1 MDKALSKM
9 KNLFIY
15 SSIVV
20 FAFVLFLY
28 LFTNNFIWLIFA
40 LGLSFSIVRNDR
52 IKRFGILLFIISF
65 VIRLVFIIVF
75 NFPQVYDFAT
85 LLDASHMFSNGDYSF
100 NQWFHF
106 HTWGYQTGFVIYQG
120 LLLRLFHSEFL
131 LKLLNI
137 LYSSLLVL
145 FVYKFS
151 RKISDEKSARI
162 VSLLYMIF
170 PFYLFLN
177 TVLVNSHL
185 ATLLMYLGILFL
197 IKKEKGFKDYV
208 IAGIL
213 ISLGNIIRP
222 EGIIVVLS
230 LLVYEFFLFDKGKV
244 FNILISVFSFLVVY
258 FSIGFIASFMVIK
271 SGVNPSGLENKD
283 PLWKFIL
290 GFNYETCGYYTD
302 DDSKYQV
309 DRETEINIIKERALG
324 DLPRTGKLML
334 CKIDHFW
341 LSSGLDLETGSFNDK
356 SMSVMGINI
365 SFSDISGIAMSF
377 NQCVNMFIL
386 IMFFL
391 GIFVNR
397 KKLSN
402 EVLFLL
408 IMCFITF
415 FVFLFI
421 EIQPRYAYFIHV
433 SLFIIASLGI
443 KSIYQFISK
452 YNIKYLKKVL

>member
-1 MDKALSKM
+1 M
-9 KNLFIY
+9 KKLNNLFVY
-15 SSIVV
+15 SSIIV

-28 LFTNNFIWLIFA
+28 LFTNNFIWLAIS
-40 LGLSFSIVRNDR
+40 LGLSFFIARNNK
-52 IKRFGILLFIISF
+52 IKKFGLLLFIISF

-120 LLLRLFHSEFL
+120 LLLKLFNSEFL
-131 LKLLNI
+131 LKLLNV

-151 RKISDEKSARI
+151 KKISNEKSARV

-170 PFYLFLN
+170 PFYVFLD

-185 ATLLMYLGILFL
+185 ATLLMYLGIVFL
-197 IKKEKGFKDYV
+197 IKKDKSFKDYV

-230 LLVYEFFLFDKGKV
+230 LLVYEFFLFDKGRI
-244 FNILISVFSFLVVY
+244 FNTFIRVCSFLIVY
-258 FSIGFIASFMVIK
+258 FFIGFISSSLVIK
-271 SGVNPSGLENKD
+271 SGVNPSGLQNKD
-283 PLWKFIL
+283 PLWKFVL
-290 GFNYETCGYYTD
+290 GFNYDTCGYYTD
-302 DDSKYQV
+302 DDARYQI
-309 DRETEINIIKERALG
+309 DRETEINIIKERALS
-324 DLPRTGKLML
+324 DLFRTSRLML

-341 LSSGLDLETGSFNDK
+341 LSSGLDMETGSFNDK
-356 SMSVMGINI
+356 SMNILGIQVK
-365 SFSDISGIAMSF
+365 FSDLSNVAMSF
-377 NQCVNMFIL
+377 NQSVHIFIL
-386 IMFFL
+386 GMFFI
-391 GIFVNR
+391 GILVNR
-397 KKLSN
+397 KRLSN
-402 EVLFLL
+402 EALFLL

-421 EIQPRYAYFIHV
+421 EIQPRYMYFIHV
-433 SLFIIASLGI
+433 SLFILASLGI

>member
-1 MDKALSKM
+1 MKKLS
-9 KNLFIY
+9 NLFIY
-15 SSIVV
+15 ISIIV
-20 FAFVLFLY
+20 FSFVLFLY
-28 LFTNNFIWLIFA
+28 LFTNSFIWLIIA
-40 LGLSFSIVRNDR
+40 LGLSLYIARNDK
-52 IKRFGILLFIISF
+52 IKRFGLLLFLISF
-65 VIRLVFIIVF
+65 IVRLVFIIVF
-75 NFPQVYDFAT
+75 DFPQVYDFAT

-120 LLLRLFHSEFL
+120 FLLKLFHSEFL

-145 FVYKFS
+145 FVYKLS
-151 RKISDEKSARI
+151 RRISDEKSARV
-162 VSLLYMIF
+162 VSILYMVF

-197 IKKEKGFKDYV
+197 IKKEKSFKDYV
-208 IAGIL
+208 IAGLL
-213 ISLGNIIRP
+213 IALGNIIRP
-222 EGIIVVLS
+222 EGIIVVLT
-230 LLVYEFFLFDKGKV
+230 LLVYEFFLFDKSKLLNTLV
-244 FNILISVFSFLVVY
+244 RISSFLIIY
-258 FSIGFIASFMVIK
+258 FSIGFISSFLVIK

-290 GFNYETCGYYTD
+290 GFNYETCGYYND

-324 DLPRTGKLML
+324 DLSRTGSLML

-341 LSSGLDLETGSFNDK
+341 LESGLELETGSFNDK
-356 SMSVMGINI
+356 SMNVFGINI
-365 SFSDISGIAMSF
+365 KFSDISNEAMCF
-377 NQCVNMFIL
+377 NKSVNTFIL
-386 IMFFL
+386 IMFLL
-391 GIFVNR
+391 GVVVNR
-397 KKLSN
+397 KKISN

-408 IMCFITF
+408 IMTVITF

-421 EIQPRYAYFIHV
+421 EIQPRYMYFIHV
-433 SLFIIASLGI
+433 SLFILASLGI
-443 KSIYQFISK
+443 KSIYEFIRK
-452 YNIKYLKKVL
+452 YNIKYFKKVL

>member
-1 MDKALSKM
+1 M
-9 KNLFIY
+9 KKLNNLFVY
-15 SSIVV
+15 SSIIV

-28 LFTNNFIWLIFA
+28 LFTNNFIWFAIA
-40 LGLSFSIVRNDR
+40 LGLSFFIARNDK
-52 IKRFGILLFIISF
+52 IKKFGLLLFIISF

-85 LLDASHMFSNGDYSF
+85 LLDASHMFSQGDYSF

-120 LLLRLFHSEFL
+120 LLLKLFNSEFL
-131 LKLLNI
+131 LKLLNV

-151 RKISDEKSARI
+151 KKISNEKSARV

-170 PFYLFLN
+170 PFYVFLD

-185 ATLLMYLGILFL
+185 ATLLMYLGIVFL
-197 IKKEKGFKDYV
+197 IKKDKSFKDYV

-230 LLVYEFFLFDKGKV
+230 LLVYEFFLFDKGRI
-244 FNILISVFSFLVVY
+244 FNTFIRVCSFLIVY
-258 FSIGFIASFMVIK
+258 FSIGFISSSLVIK
-271 SGVNPSGLENKD
+271 SGINPSGLQNKD
-283 PLWKFIL
+283 PLWKFVL
-290 GFNYETCGYYTD
+290 GFNYDTCGYYTD
-302 DDSKYQV
+302 DDARYQI
-309 DRETEINIIKERALG
+309 DMETEINIIRERALG
-324 DLPRTGKLML
+324 DLSRTGKLML

-356 SMSVMGINI
+356 SMNILGIQVK
-365 SFSDISGIAMSF
+365 FSDLSNIAMSF
-377 NQCVNMFIL
+377 NQSVHIFIL
-386 IMFFL
+386 GMFFI
-391 GIFVNR
+391 GILVNR
-397 KKLSN
+397 KRLSN
-402 EVLFLL
+402 EALFLL

-421 EIQPRYAYFIHV
+421 EIQPRYMYFIHV
-433 SLFIIASLGI
+433 SLFILASLGI

>member
-1 MDKALSKM
+1 MKKLS
-9 KNLFIY
+9 NLFIY
-15 SSIVV
+15 ISIIV
-20 FAFVLFLY
+20 FSFVLFLY
-28 LFTNNFIWLIFA
+28 LFTNSFIWLIIA
-40 LGLSFSIVRNDR
+40 LGLSLYIARNDK
-52 IKRFGILLFIISF
+52 IKRFGLLLFLISF
-65 VIRLVFIIVF
+65 IVRLVFIIVF
-75 NFPQVYDFAT
+75 DFPQVYDFAT

-120 LLLRLFHSEFL
+120 FLLKLFHSEFL

-145 FVYKFS
+145 FVYKLS
-151 RKISDEKSARI
+151 RRISDEKSARV
-162 VSLLYMIF
+162 VSILYMVF

-197 IKKEKGFKDYV
+197 IKKEKSFKDYV
-208 IAGIL
+208 IAGLL
-213 ISLGNIIRP
+213 IALGNIIRP
-222 EGIIVVLS
+222 EGIIVVLT
-230 LLVYEFFLFDKGKV
+230 LLVYEFFLFDKSKLLNTLV
-244 FNILISVFSFLVVY
+244 RISSFLIIY
-258 FSIGFIASFMVIK
+258 FSIGFISSFLVIK

-290 GFNYETCGYYTD
+290 GFNYETCGYYND

-324 DLPRTGKLML
+324 DLSRTGSLML

-341 LSSGLDLETGSFNDK
+341 LESGLELETGSFNDK
-356 SMSVMGINI
+356 SMNVFGINI
-365 SFSDISGIAMSF
+365 KFSDISNEAMSF
-377 NQCVNMFIL
+377 NKSVNTFIL
-386 IMFFL
+386 IMFLL
-391 GIFVNR
+391 GIVVNR
-397 KKLSN
+397 KKISN

-408 IMCFITF
+408 IMTVITF

-421 EIQPRYAYFIHV
+421 EIQPRYMYFIHV
-433 SLFIIASLGI
+433 SLFILASLGI
-443 KSIYQFISK
+443 KSIYEFIRK

>member
-1 MDKALSKM
+1 MKKLS
-9 KNLFIY
+9 NLFIY
-15 SSIVV
+15 ISIIV
-20 FAFVLFLY
+20 FSFVLFLY
-28 LFTNNFIWLIFA
+28 LFTNSFIWLIIA
-40 LGLSFSIVRNDR
+40 LGLSLYIARNDK
-52 IKRFGILLFIISF
+52 IKRFGLLLFLISF
-65 VIRLVFIIVF
+65 IVRLVFIIVF

-120 LLLRLFHSEFL
+120 FLLKLFHSEFL

-145 FVYKFS
+145 FVYKLS
-151 RKISDEKSARI
+151 RRISDEKSARV
-162 VSLLYMIF
+162 VSILYMVF

-197 IKKEKGFKDYV
+197 IKKEKSFKDYV
-208 IAGIL
+208 IAGLL
-213 ISLGNIIRP
+213 IALGNIIRP
-222 EGIIVVLS
+222 EGIIVVLT
-230 LLVYEFFLFDKGKV
+230 LLVYEFFLFDKSKLLNTLV
-244 FNILISVFSFLVVY
+244 RISSFLIIY
-258 FSIGFIASFMVIK
+258 FSIGFISSFLVIK

-290 GFNYETCGYYTD
+290 GFNYETCGYYND

-324 DLPRTGKLML
+324 DLSRTGSLML

-341 LSSGLDLETGSFNDK
+341 LESGLELETGSFNDK
-356 SMSVMGINI
+356 SMNVFGINI
-365 SFSDISGIAMSF
+365 KFSDISNEAMSF
-377 NQCVNMFIL
+377 NKDINIFIL
-386 IMFFL
+386 FMFLL
-391 GIFVNR
+391 GIVVNR
-397 KKLSN
+397 KKISN

-408 IMCFITF
+408 IMTVITF

-421 EIQPRYAYFIHV
+421 EIQPRYMYFIHV
-433 SLFIIASLGI
+433 SLFILASLGI
-443 KSIYQFISK
+443 KSIYEFIRK

>member
-1 MDKALSKM
+1 MKKLS
-9 KNLFIY
+9 NLFIY
-15 SSIVV
+15 ISIIV
-20 FAFVLFLY
+20 FSFVLFLY
-28 LFTNNFIWLIFA
+28 LFTNSFIWLIIA
-40 LGLSFSIVRNDR
+40 LGLSLYIARNDK
-52 IKRFGILLFIISF
+52 IKRFGLLLFLISF
-65 VIRLVFIIVF
+65 IVRLVFIIVF

-120 LLLRLFHSEFL
+120 FLLKLFHSEFL

-145 FVYKFS
+145 FVYKLS
-151 RKISDEKSARI
+151 RRISDEKSARV
-162 VSLLYMIF
+162 VSILYMVF

-197 IKKEKGFKDYV
+197 IKKEKSFKDCV
-208 IAGIL
+208 IAGLL
-213 ISLGNIIRP
+213 IALGNIIRP
-222 EGIIVVLS
+222 EGIIVVLT
-230 LLVYEFFLFDKGKV
+230 LLVYEFFLFDKSKLLNTLV
-244 FNILISVFSFLVVY
+244 RISSFLIIY
-258 FSIGFIASFMVIK
+258 FSIGFISSFLVIK

-290 GFNYETCGYYTD
+290 GFNYETCGYYND

-324 DLPRTGKLML
+324 DLSRTGSLML

-341 LSSGLDLETGSFNDK
+341 LESGLELETGSFNDK
-356 SMSVMGINI
+356 SMNVFGINI
-365 SFSDISGIAMSF
+365 KFSDISNEAMSF
-377 NQCVNMFIL
+377 NKDINIFIL
-386 IMFFL
+386 FMFLL
-391 GIFVNR
+391 GIVVNR
-397 KKLSN
+397 KKISN

-408 IMCFITF
+408 IMTVITF

-421 EIQPRYAYFIHV
+421 EIQPRYMYFIHV
-433 SLFIIASLGI
+433 SLFILASLGI
-443 KSIYQFISK
+443 KSIYEFIKK

>member
-1 MDKALSKM
+1 M
-9 KNLFIY
+9 KKLNNLFVY
-15 SSIVV
+15 SSIIV

-28 LFTNNFIWLIFA
+28 LFTNNFIWFAIA
-40 LGLSFSIVRNDR
+40 LGLSFFIARNDK
-52 IKRFGILLFIISF
+52 IKKFGLLLFIISF

-85 LLDASHMFSNGDYSF
+85 LLDASHMFSQGDYSF

-120 LLLRLFHSEFL
+120 LLLKLFNSEFL
-131 LKLLNI
+131 LKLLNV

-151 RKISDEKSARI
+151 KKISNEKSARV

-170 PFYLFLN
+170 PFYVFLD

-185 ATLLMYLGILFL
+185 ATLLMYLGIVFL
-197 IKKEKGFKDYV
+197 IKKDKSFKDYV

-230 LLVYEFFLFDKGKV
+230 LLVYEFFLFDKGRI
-244 FNILISVFSFLVVY
+244 FNTFIRVCSFLIVY
-258 FSIGFIASFMVIK
+258 FSIGFISSSLVIK
-271 SGVNPSGLENKD
+271 SGINPSGLQNKD
-283 PLWKFIL
+283 PLWKFVL
-290 GFNYETCGYYTD
+290 GFNYDTCGYYTD
-302 DDSKYQV
+302 DDARYQI
-309 DRETEINIIKERALG
+309 DMETEINIIRERALG
-324 DLPRTGKLML
+324 DLSRTGKLML

-356 SMSVMGINI
+356 SMNILGIQVK
-365 SFSDISGIAMSF
+365 FSDLSNIAMSF
-377 NQCVNMFIL
+377 NQSVHIFIL
-386 IMFFL
+386 GMFFI
-391 GIFVNR
+391 GILVNR
-397 KKLSN
+397 KSLSN
-402 EVLFLL
+402 EALFLL

-421 EIQPRYAYFIHV
+421 EIQPRYMYFIHV
-433 SLFIIASLGI
+433 SLFILASLGI

>member
-1 MDKALSKM
+1 MKKLS
-9 KNLFIY
+9 NLFVYI
-15 SSIVV
+15 SIIV

-28 LFTNNFIWLIFA
+28 LFTNNFIWLLFA
-40 LGLSFSIVRNDR
+40 LCLSLFIARNDK
-52 IKRFGILLFIISF
+52 IKKFGLLLFLISF
-65 VIRLVFIIVF
+65 IVRLVFIIVF

-85 LLDASHMFSNGDYSF
+85 LLDASHMFSRGDYSF

-120 LLLRLFHSEFL
+120 FLLKLFHSEFL
-131 LKLLNI
+131 LKLLNV

-145 FVYKFS
+145 FIYKFS
-151 RKISDEKSARI
+151 KKISDEKSARV

-185 ATLLMYLGILFL
+185 ATLLMYVGILFL
-197 IKKEKGFKDYV
+197 IKKEKSFKDYI

-222 EGIIVVLS
+222 EGIIVVLA
-230 LLVYEFFLFDKGKV
+230 LLVYEFFLFDKSRFV
-244 FNILISVFSFLVVY
+244 NTFIRVCSFLIVY
-258 FSIGFIASFMVIK
+258 FSIGFISSFLVIK

-309 DRETEINIIKERALG
+309 DRETEISIIKDRALG

-356 SMSVMGINI
+356 SMNILGINI
-365 SFSDISGIAMSF
+365 RFSDISDIAMDF
-377 NQCVNMFIL
+377 NQSVHMFIL
-386 IMFFL
+386 VMFFI

-397 KKLSN
+397 KKISN

-421 EIQPRYAYFIHV
+421 EIQPRYMYFIHV
-433 SLFIIASLGI
+433 SLFIIASLGVKCIYEFI
-443 KSIYQFISK
+443 KK
-452 YNIKYLKKVL
+452 YNVKYLKKVL

>member
-1 MDKALSKM
+1 MGLVMKRLS
-9 KNLFIY
+9 NLFVY
-15 SSIVV
+15 TSIIV

-40 LGLSFSIVRNDR
+40 LGLSFFIARNDK
-52 IKRFGILLFIISF
+52 IKKFGLLLFIISLI
-65 VIRLVFIIVF
+65 IRLVFIVVF

-131 LKLLNI
+131 LKLLNV
-137 LYSSLLVL
+137 LYSSFLVL

-151 RKISDEKSARI
+151 KKISDEKSARV

-170 PFYLFLN
+170 PFYVFLD

-185 ATLLMYLGILFL
+185 ATLLMYLGVVFLF
-197 IKKEKGFKDYV
+197 KKEKSFKDYV

-213 ISLGNIIRP
+213 ISFGNIIRP

-230 LLVYEFFLFDKGKV
+230 LLVYEFFLFDKKYV
-244 FNILISVFSFLVVY
+244 FNTFIRVCSFLIVY
-258 FSIGFIASFMVIK
+258 FSIGFISSFLVIK

-283 PLWKFIL
+283 PLWKFVL
-290 GFNYETCGYYTD
+290 GFNYDTCGYYTD
-302 DDSKYQV
+302 DDSKYQI
-309 DRETEINIIKERALG
+309 DRETEISIIKERALG
-324 DLPRTGKLML
+324 DLSRTGRLML

-356 SMSVMGINI
+356 SMNI
-365 SFSDISGIAMSF
+365 LGVQVEFSDLSNVAMNF
-377 NQCVNMFIL
+377 NQSVHIFIL
-386 IMFFL
+386 IMFL
-391 GIFVNR
+391 IGVFVNR
-397 KKLSN
+397 KRLCN
-402 EVLFLL
+402 EALFLL

-421 EIQPRYAYFIHV
+421 EIQPRYMYFIHV
-433 SLFIIASLGI
+433 SLFILASLGI

>member
-1 MDKALSKM
+1 MKKLS
-9 KNLFIY
+9 NLFIY
-15 SSIVV
+15 ISIIV
-20 FAFVLFLY
+20 FSFVLFLY
-28 LFTNNFIWLIFA
+28 LFTNSFIWLIIA
-40 LGLSFSIVRNDR
+40 LGLSLYIARNDK
-52 IKRFGILLFIISF
+52 IKRFGLLLFLISF
-65 VIRLVFIIVF
+65 IVRLVFIIVF

-120 LLLRLFHSEFL
+120 FLLKLFHSEFL

-145 FVYKFS
+145 FVYKLS
-151 RKISDEKSARI
+151 RRISDEKSARV
-162 VSLLYMIF
+162 VSILYMVF

-197 IKKEKGFKDYV
+197 IKKEKSFKDYV
-208 IAGIL
+208 IAGLL
-213 ISLGNIIRP
+213 IALGNIIRP
-222 EGIIVVLS
+222 EGIIVVLT
-230 LLVYEFFLFDKGKV
+230 LLVYEFFLFDKSKLLNTLV
-244 FNILISVFSFLVVY
+244 RISSFLIIY
-258 FSIGFIASFMVIK
+258 FSIGFISSFLVIK

-290 GFNYETCGYYTD
+290 GFNYETCGYYND

-324 DLPRTGKLML
+324 DLSRTGSLML

-341 LSSGLDLETGSFNDK
+341 LESGLELETGSFNDK
-356 SMSVMGINI
+356 SMNVLGINI
-365 SFSDISGIAMSF
+365 KFSDISNEAMSF
-377 NQCVNMFIL
+377 NKSVNTFIL
-386 IMFFL
+386 IMFLL
-391 GIFVNR
+391 GVVVNR
-397 KKLSN
+397 KKISN
-402 EVLFLL
+402 EALFLL
-408 IMCFITF
+408 IMTVITF

-421 EIQPRYAYFIHV
+421 EIQPRYMYFIHV
-433 SLFIIASLGI
+433 SLFILASLGI
-443 KSIYQFISK
+443 KSIYEFIKK

>member
-1 MDKALSKM
+1 MKKLS
-9 KNLFIY
+9 NFFIY
-15 SSIVV
+15 FSIVV

-28 LFTNNFIWLIFA
+28 LFTNDFIWLILA
-40 LGLSFSIVRNDR
+40 LGLSFFIARNDR
-52 IKRFGILLFIISF
+52 IKKFGLLLFIISF
-65 VIRLVFIIVF
+65 VIRFVIIIIF

-85 LLDASHMFSNGDYSF
+85 LLDASHMFSHGDYSF

-120 LLLRLFHSEFL
+120 FLLKLFNSEFL
-131 LKLLNI
+131 LKLLNV
-137 LYSSLLVL
+137 LYSSLLCL

-151 RKISDEKSARI
+151 KKISDEKSARV

-185 ATLLMYLGILFL
+185 ATLLMYLGIVFL
-197 IKKEKGFKDYV
+197 LKKERGFRDYV
-208 IAGIL
+208 IGGVLVSI
-213 ISLGNIIRP
+213 GNIIRP

-244 FNILISVFSFLVVY
+244 FNTLVRVCSFLIVY
-258 FSIGFIASFMVIK
+258 FSIGFISSFLVTK

-283 PLWKFIL
+283 PLWKFVL

-309 DRETEINIIKERALG
+309 NRETEINIIKERALG
-324 DLPRTGKLML
+324 DLSRTGKLML

-341 LSSGLDLETGSFNDK
+341 LSSGLELETGSFNDK
-356 SMSVMGINI
+356 SMNLFGINI
-365 SFSDISGIAMSF
+365 KFSDLSSTAMNF
-377 NQCVNMFIL
+377 NQSVHIFIL
-386 IMFFL
+386 VMFFI
-391 GIFVNR
+391 GILVNR
-397 KKLSN
+397 KKLCN
-402 EVLFLL
+402 EALFLL

-421 EIQPRYAYFIHV
+421 EIQPRYMYFIHV
-433 SLFIIASLGI
+433 SLFILASLGI
-443 KSIYQFISK
+443 KCIYHFIQK
-452 YNIKYLKKVL
+452 YNVKYLKKVL